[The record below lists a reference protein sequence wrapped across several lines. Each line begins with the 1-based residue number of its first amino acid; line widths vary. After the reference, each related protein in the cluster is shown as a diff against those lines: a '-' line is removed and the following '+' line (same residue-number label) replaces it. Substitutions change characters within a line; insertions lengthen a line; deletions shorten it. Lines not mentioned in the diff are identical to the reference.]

1 MSVAQKDCAFK
12 RHCDND
18 DRYLLYSKRLPGQH
32 FTNTAVLTMN
42 TKNTK
47 SLELVKCIIA
57 EARGIL
63 L

>member
-1 MSVAQKDCAFK
+1 MSVALGDCTFK
-12 RHCDND
+12 GHYDND

-47 SLELVKCIIA
+47 SLELVKCITA
-57 EARGIL
+57 GAHGIL